1 VQIERAVREPAMQV
15 HRRRDDGGLRHQER
29 AENVQE
35 WSKHLLDLSGPSR
48 NQPVRHEQR
57 NRSQNRHNEP
67 HRIPWAVPPDGAA
80 KEAADDG
87 PHNAHNDRYKEAA
100 RVSSGHEE
108 LGNDTNDEA
117 EDDPTYDSHD
127 VLLL

>member
-1 VQIERAVREPAMQV
+1 MQIERAVREPAVQV

-29 AENVQE
+29 ADCVQE
-35 WSKHLLDLSGPSR
+35 WSKHLLGLSGPSR
-48 NQPVRHEQR
+48 NQPVRYEQR

-67 HRIPWAVPPDGAA
+67 HRIPWAVPADGAA

-87 PHNAHNDRYKEAA
+87 PHNAEKDRDEEAS
-100 RVSSGHEE
+100 RVSSGREE
-108 LGNDTNDEA
+108 LGNDTDDEA
-117 EDDPTYDSHD
+117 EHDPPYDSHD